1 MSWNTFKPFVKALV
15 IAGVVAYSLWA
26 CLPVDQKIHL
36 GLDLQGGSRLL
47 LQLSPSAASGPIT
60 SDIQAQTRQVIDQR
74 INSLGVT
81 EPEISNVGGDRLLV
95 EIPNLKNPDEAEQL
109 IKQVA
114 VLTYKIMP
122 QDVNAKAEQDL
133 QILNNPKL
141 PGVTAKQRAAAQA
154 YVEHGAYDASG
165 PVVYTGKE
173 LKGAQA
179 SYDQSGNPNIT
190 FQTKDPSKF
199 ANLTHKEMGKLLA
212 IFLDERYV
220 SAATIIGEISDSGEI
235 TGQFTQ
241 EQTTTLANELN
252 AGALPASITII
263 EKESIGPT
271 LGKIDLIQSLKASM
285 LGLGLVLLFMIAVYR
300 LPGLLADLALVIY
313 VIVMLGILAVSH
325 ATLTLPGIAGFV
337 LSIGMAVDANVLIF
351 ERIKEELWNGKTMR
365 ASVRVGFSRAFSAVF
380 DSHFTTIVGAG
391 VLFMLGT
398 GTVKG
403 FAFTLFWG
411 TVVSLVTAVFITRF
425 FVDVLVDNN
434 LLSAPEFYGVKS
446 RRRWDLRQDGGPGVN
461 HVFPQAQLEYR
472 RMVPHRFGDL
482 VPRSSRS
489 VLARWSITAS
499 RVVTASNRRTCCAW
513 VSPSPAVPKSTSPS
527 RNPSAPMRSRL
538 RWPRSTWRMSAST
551 PPEPTA
557 SISRSRRRPR
567 LPTTPSRSKMR

>member
-1 MSWNTFKPFVKALV
+1 MSWNFFKPFVKALV

-26 CLPVDQKIHL
+26 CLPIDQKIHL

-47 LQLSPSAASGPIT
+47 LQLSPTADVKTIT
-60 SDIQAQTRQVIDQR
+60 SEVQAQTRQVIDQR

-81 EPEISNVGGDRLLV
+81 EPEISNVGSDRLLV
-95 EIPNLKNPDEAEQL
+95 EIPNLKNPDQAEQL

-122 QDVNAKAEQDL
+122 QDVSAKAEAAL
-133 QILNNPKL
+133 QIVNNPKF
-141 PGVTAKQRAAAQA
+141 PGITAKQRAQAEA
-154 YVEHGAYDASG
+154 YVAHGAYDASG
-165 PVVYTGKE
+165 AVVYTGKE
-173 LKGAQA
+173 LKAAQA
-179 SYDQSGNPNIT
+179 SYDQAGNPNIT

-199 ANLTHKEMGKLLA
+199 GKMTTANVGKLLA
-212 IFLDERYV
+212 IFLDGRYV
-220 SAATIIGEISDSGEI
+220 SAATIQSPIFDSGEI

-285 LGLGLVLLFMIAVYR
+285 LGLGLVLLFMIVVYR

-391 VLFMLGT
+391 VLFRLGT

-434 LLSAPEFYGVKS
+434 LLSAPELYGVKS
-446 RRRWDLRQDGGPGVN
+446 DDVGIFAKTGA
-461 HVFPQAQLEYR
+461 QA
-472 RMVPHRFGDL
+472 
-482 VPRSSRS
+482 
-489 VLARWSITAS
+489 
-499 RVVTASNRRTCCAW
+499 
-513 VSPSPAVPKSTSPS
+513 
-527 RNPSAPMRSRL
+527 
-538 RWPRSTWRMSAST
+538 
-551 PPEPTA
+551 
-557 SISRSRRRPR
+557 
-567 LPTTPSRSKMR
+567 